1 MLINHKSSKQLLQ
14 HKKVIFC
21 VIYSVIQVGIT
32 EPELAKSSLGVLAF
46 EVNQTKTQGLQIEV
60 RIYKYCSELS

>member
-46 EVNQTKTQGLQIEV
+46 EVNQTKIQGA
-60 RIYKYCSELS
+60 SA

>member
-32 EPELAKSSLGVLAF
+32 EPELANSSLEVWAF
-46 EVNQTKTQGLQIEV
+46 EVIKPKT
-60 RIYKYCSELS
+60 